1 MAIQLNQN
9 ALDRRKQ
16 ASVDLAQKRVEK
28 QFNKSISNDTS
39 IGLDQN
45 IDKSDANFFEKSGQT
60 VLDVIGNVGVGL
72 GKAIEGVVDAG
83 ATIVGEVGGVFDK
96 GFKKQTS
103 DFIKRDFTGEWVQNP
118 LDSVT
123 QDSILNNNKIGQTI
137 EGVAQGVG
145 QLLPN
150 IILTATGAG
159 ALSMPMLFTRSAG
172 NAVEEGLQNDAN
184 LDKSLLFGVASGTIE
199 TLTEGISDKLF
210 GSTTIDKALGK
221 KVVQSGLFKS
231 AKSGFGKLMQDAVGE
246 GIEEMVSEIASP
258 FLKQIYTANS
268 FGEGLQ
274 NGLQDSLT
282 MQQVQSVIDAGI
294 VGALTSIAFKPV
306 DKVARIVSP
315 TYDNLTK
322 LSKVQSQII
331 EYNDTA
337 SKLNQAVSEGK
348 ITLNDENYNKII
360 NELNTLKTQI
370 ENNVS
375 QIQFRGSENS
385 KTKAQNQLANVLNT
399 NASLGGS
406 IENGQVK
413 VTNTNQLN
421 AVNNNYNQEAYS
433 INLQGQEDKLTFKP
447 TKNAVSEDVKKSISL
462 ANKFSRNSKLYFNTV
477 VTDDFDANK
486 NGAFEYKNNVLYISS
501 KASPEQLKSILV
513 THEFT
518 HALEGTEAYRKYAN
532 YILSKLQKNPSL
544 IEKLGVDTNKYGRTL
559 ADYIN
564 YIVNNYAKNNVD
576 LDLQG
581 AVSEVI
587 AKYTSEYLFKDE
599 ATINRLCEEDLSLGK
614 KILRWIQDKINIFK
628 GNSKEERQMRAFLK
642 RAENLYKNAIA
653 NARAKGVKENLDK
666 DKEEQYSVSD
676 NNYKTLEGVDTEYIP
691 ARLQD
696 ALVKYHTDANN
707 TKIELLKEKLDSY
720 MRQLP
725 YAPNDTIRNALVE
738 KIKSGRVEYDR
749 LKTIRE
755 RTFDFVQE
763 QEWGND
769 GTTRNFISSILEGR
783 GFGEATDFY
792 DNTEAINL
800 FTTLVSRYKLYTN
813 TKVGS
818 STVKIIDK
826 DVLPKNLKDIISEN
840 KLFNIKTNFYL
851 SGDKDFS
858 DALGMFYWSKLD
870 ASNNGI
876 YIKVDE
882 FSKSGVVNTNR
893 HEKLHYFKHENPGLF
908 STFSKDIGKLFT
920 QQEKDSLWDTY
931 YKRYKK
937 SYKLVENDKKNPV
950 VWEEIYCQMYALN
963 EKIAN
968 KQKVYDAIDSF
979 ENKVKKAYSLKEN
992 YEIKYSIPDTDSQ
1005 GNTLTEKQREFF
1017 NDSKVVDEN
1026 GKLKVVYHGTTNPGF
1041 TIFDDTKRKAYFT
1054 TDNLEVAKGY
1064 QQHRD
1069 YKNIYKGY
1077 LNLKNPLIVDGQEK
1091 RWINLP
1097 KQNIKNS
1104 LNLSKEQLDKVYEE
1118 VFGEPRMLG
1127 SSPQDITLMAL
1138 ASNKFGY
1145 TNFDGVIVNNVY
1157 DDLQSDKRNLGND
1170 YIFFKANQFKNLDNT
1185 NPTSDPD
1192 IRFSITDE
1200 DIENNNIDNK
1210 IDKMLD
1216 MFTLNDWLEMDAE
1229 LNRQEFNEIKT
1240 LPTKNE
1246 RREAFVKKLYNEGK
1260 LNDIV
1265 TKIVNNNPQMKEY
1278 FKNTQMNE
1286 KYDPLSFSKKDKYI
1300 VMFHGTPNRDFYS
1313 FDSNRIGTN
1322 GTQMGSGFYFTEAL
1336 EYANGYKGQNDSGKV
1351 ISALLKIE
1359 KPLSRSKHEITKTE
1373 LKKFISMVVDK
1384 TGDDFLSNYG
1394 DVYSEGYNVVLNN
1407 AVDSLFEYESNDADM
1422 IEEIYVS
1429 SRMDF
1434 DKFHNGLTKLLGYD
1448 GIIAW
1453 GKMEGTQAI
1462 VFNSNQIK
1470 DIFNYKPTEDS
1481 DIRYSVSDDID
1492 GNKLV
1497 ALHNLSEDKLRNAI
1511 KLGGLPVPSIAIT
1524 KASQGHSKFGDISL
1538 VFKKD
1543 TIDPE
1548 NWRNKVYSAD
1558 AYSKR
1563 FPKTVNKLSS
1573 NAVKELRN
1581 KFEASAKLFGE
1592 NTSGFETYLEDDT
1605 ISNIAYK
1612 LARKDYV
1619 KLQYLKDNN
1628 IEFEPVYTEFKL
1640 KDEDDFIVKKLIQK
1654 YGKTIADFRNV
1665 DSDYVISD
1673 IMPFLV
1679 DVTAEYWNNY
1689 AEELLKNSNDPMKE
1703 KKANGFRNL
1712 GKEVK
1717 MPFWKADNYLKEV
1730 YEYQQKQG
1738 TKVLAE
1744 RATEEKLSQATKDK
1758 FDDIEKYV
1766 RDLLSQYDE
1775 GLYFR
1780 NDKDVFTY
1788 SGNRRSFE
1796 QLYDKVTLSSMVNY
1810 MTGQVQNSEGWN
1822 YGVGNVRSLLTK
1834 QFKTIQEMRDN
1845 SDLIVDSEKMETL
1858 KEQSQELFFEVCEEI
1873 MPDDLEIGGEIL
1885 ADIAKGS
1892 LTTERIKRILGEYRD
1907 SNKSAETVEHIKEF
1921 LTNLKNYPTEYFE
1934 AKPQRAVYFDEV
1946 AKVIA
1951 PKNLGED
1958 IKKYF
1963 QDNNIDVVLY
1973 DENEENNRIE
1983 IIKNL
1988 PDDIRFSI
1996 PDIDSD
2002 GNKLSKKQQEFFKD
2016 SKVVDNNGR
2025 LKPMY
2030 HTSSNPDFTVFDA
2043 SKSDDKISLFFTDS
2057 LYVANTYSLGTGKI
2071 VDVNNLN
2078 KVDINKMSLEEFNK
2092 YIKGFKT
2099 TLIDVVEKIDDE
2111 YIQRK
2116 ENEVKARLK
2125 DELFPSAYN
2134 NPDVLDKFVKARLQ
2148 DIYENKGKYI
2158 ANGLYGASFGSL
2170 NAMKEKAFENLKMT
2184 EAYKKTVDD
2193 TYKVYLNVTNPLI
2206 IDGEKSVRK
2215 VYDTI
2220 YLTYDYGDFYFH
2232 AVTDDDYNGI
2242 QFSHRLESIE
2252 DKNNL
2257 EEIIKFLTSLDNNEV
2272 KSAVLEFL
2280 KTDNTYDYYKS
2291 HIKYQGK
2298 NKALTTTIYQKWNN
2312 IENNGSSHNT
2322 RGWARIAYNEGYDGV
2337 IFNNIVDNGGRKY
2350 GTETPSQVV
2359 VVFDSNQ
2366 IKDITNTEPTT
2377 SNDIRFSI
2385 LDDAIDE
2392 VNAREQEDNKPVT
2405 KDTSNIKGQTRSTDN
2420 IKYRAKLNQDK
2431 VYSKEELNDLI
2442 SETVKGIP
2450 DMRISAKT
2458 RDIAVESLF
2467 ERMNTQDQNERA
2479 ETAETIA
2486 DFIINNAYY
2495 ENIDGEFPSQAQTF
2509 VEMIKGEKF
2518 NISYAVKQELQYVF
2532 DKKSGQA
2539 IFNKY
2544 YDKQGIIPEDLA
2556 EELNQYGANIDL
2568 TNSEQQVFMD
2578 IYNLYKDSQK
2588 IIKDYYSERNQLA
2601 KDVLNKDEIKNDKQQ
2616 LVSEILKAY
2625 ETKGSETPIAKL
2637 KTLYRA
2643 TIAKLKN
2650 DLRDTK
2656 LYANAF
2662 VDFMNVNK
2670 QAKEVIKKGYSAS
2683 QLDNDVV
2690 KGFLKEVAGAGNI
2703 KSVAKNAR
2711 DRMRALKEIYTLS
2724 GDKSLFKALQ
2734 ESQQEE
2740 YDIFGQQNN
2749 YYDMNLA
2756 DMIAEIADGE
2766 GELNATEL
2774 NLLTKITQGFLHLYQ
2789 TFDKTFKDGKYQ
2801 ETTSLAEKYTQSL
2814 SKHIEERKKVKT
2826 VGFLWKGK
2834 ELYDAHSVFRN
2845 MDSYDVKYNKEL
2857 GINEDVGFFSEFY
2870 KDITDGEVK
2879 AKVAEIELLEP
2890 FGKFYKEHK
2899 GFEKRL
2905 TNDNI
2910 QLELDKPITT
2920 SATSMKFEKANVDIP
2935 LGEAISIYLTSLRPQ
2950 ANFENTTI
2958 TLKNKNGTQEQ
2969 YKMSVQQVEEMYK
2982 GFDENTKA
2990 YIKLVQKFFN
3000 EDATKLKVETDM
3012 QMWGYTNIEEGGN
3025 YFPINRESSTLAKKL
3040 GDASIATDAFNVY
3053 NASFNKSTRPGAR
3066 QSLFIGNVY
3075 SIVEKHAW
3083 GVSAYYGLYA
3093 PLKAFN
3099 QVYNKRIGV
3108 DNYKTSLRQITKSN
3122 LVGATE
3128 YIDKLLKDI
3137 QGISSKTGFNKVFQN
3152 LRGNYAK
3159 YQLGLNPK
3167 TVLGQTSSYLMAQ
3180 TYLDLGSLAKG
3191 LTMKANTEQMY
3202 KYAPFTK
3209 YRMVE
3214 KDVVKAQTNI
3224 IDKINNGVI
3233 GQIGETLTTPIAWM
3247 DNNTVK
3253 KLWNACQVQVEKN
3266 AGYKIGSEE
3275 NLTASGKLLEKV
3287 VRETQSNSIVS
3298 EKTGLARTQN
3308 ELLSALTMFTSD
3320 AQKQLSR
3327 LVDGVGTNAVIKAK
3341 IKSGELS
3348 KNSMEAKVGKKLLAR
3363 SASGF
3368 ITATTL
3374 YVLIGMMMRWLLGK
3388 RDEDKTLGEEFL
3400 GDFSSQVVGMLP
3412 IVKDVYGYLIKGYDM
3427 NNYAYSMVTDLI
3439 DGVKGMTELTTKLIS
3454 GKQLSNAEIYSPI
3467 RKALYGTSQILGLP
3481 TRNLYN
3487 YTYGIISKFSPS
3499 TAYRINSL
3507 FYEPK
3512 MTELDKA
3519 IENNQTRLSESI
3531 IKELYKSRNIDI
3543 DSIYAKELINLYK
3556 EGYSIIPSKISDK
3569 FTYNEIEFNLTPAQ
3583 QKKLIQVAN
3592 SAVATNKTIIG
3603 SKLYATMSSKAKSAY
3618 LKANYNI
3625 NYIKAIAE
3633 IVGVENLKDGDYKK
3647 YLFVKSFNSN
3657 SKLIDYMA
3665 YISSIESDVDKN
3677 GKVIANSRKNKI
3689 QKYIN
3694 SLKLSSAEK
3703 YLLMS
3708 YAGYKNKYGEAQV
3721 KNYLNRQQLS
3731 KDEVKKILEYCGY

>member
-150 IILTATGAG
+150 VVLSITGLG
-159 ALSMPMLFTRSAG
+159 ALSMPSLFARSAG
-172 NAVEEGLQNDAN
+172 NAVEEGLNNGAS
-184 LDKSLLFGVASGTIE
+184 LDRSALFGVASGTVE
-199 TLTEGISDKLF
+199 VLTEGISDRLF
-210 GSTTIDKALGK
+210 GTPTAIDRVYGK
-221 KVVQSGLFKS
+221 EAVRKGLIKSAQSGW
-231 AKSGFGKLMQDAVGE
+231 GKLLQEASGE
-246 GIEEMVSEIASP
+246 AIEEMVSEIASP
-258 FLKQIYTANS
+258 FLKQIYSAKS
-268 FGEGLQ
+268 VGEGLK
-274 NGLQDSLT
+274 NGLNEEFTLEQFGN
-282 MQQVQSVIDAGI
+282 IIEAGI

-653 NARAKGVKENLDK
+653 NARAKGVKENVDNK
-666 DKEEQYSVSD
+666 DEVQYNITDSEVENGRYFDNQRNKWNISNENSKWLEKLRTGEEELYEDSERQRYRS
-676 NNYKTLEGVDTEYIP
+676 YIEKNKFYGIQ
-691 ARLQD
+691 RQNID
-696 ALVKYHTDANN
+696 G
-707 TKIELLKEKLDSY
+707 KIEEIKVVREKHYPKVFKDIA
-720 MRQLP
+720 QE
-725 YAPNDTIRNALVE
+725 NKKQKIRTEFFIPEDIETGIQTLGFYNP
-738 KIKSGRVEYDR
+738 KS
-749 LKTIRE
+749 KTIFLPI
-755 RTFDFVQE
+755 TSPKIDFVE
-763 QEWGND
+763 
-769 GTTRNFISSILEGR
+769 I
-783 GFGEATDFY
+783 
-792 DNTEAINL
+792 
-800 FTTLVSRYKLYTN
+800 
-813 TKVGS
+813 
-818 STVKIIDK
+818 
-826 DVLPKNLKDIISEN
+826 
-840 KLFNIKTNFYL
+840 
-851 SGDKDFS
+851 
-858 DALGMFYWSKLD
+858 
-870 ASNNGI
+870 
-876 YIKVDE
+876 
-882 FSKSGVVNTNR
+882 NR
-893 HEKLHYFKHENPGLF
+893 HEKYHHYKNVGIDLSNFEKTIDKNI
-908 STFSKDIGKLFT
+908 SKEQEIKL
-920 QQEKDSLWDTY
+920 
-931 YKRYKK
+931 YKK
-937 SYKLVENDKKNPV
+937 YIELYPEYKNDSKALAEEVYGQFFNNTEELENQKLQRELIDN
-950 VWEEIYCQMYALN
+950 L
-963 EKIAN
+963 N
-968 KQKVYDAIDSF
+968 KQIEKHYKMKQPIQ
-979 ENKVKKAYSLKEN
+979 
-992 YEIKYSIPDTDSQ
+992 YSIPDTDSQ

-1481 DIRYSVSDDID
+1481 DIRYSVSDETDSD

-1497 ALHNLSEDKLRNAI
+1497 ALHNLSEEKLRNAI

-1640 KDEDDFIVKKLIQK
+1640 KDEDDFIVKKLIKK

-1703 KKANGFRNL
+1703 KKANEFRNL

-1717 MPFWKADNYLKEV
+1717 MSFWKADNYLKEV

-1822 YGVGNVRSLLTK
+1822 YGVGNIRSLLAK

-1934 AKPQRAVYFDEV
+1934 AKPQRVVYFDEV

-2016 SKVVDNNGR
+2016 SKVVDNNGK

-2366 IKDITNTEPTT
+2366 IKAITNTEPTT

-3233 GQIGETLTTPIAWM
+3233 GQIGETLTAPIAWM

-3327 LVDGVGTNAVIKAK
+3327 LADGVGTNAVIKAK

-3412 IVKDVYGYLIKGYDM
+3412 IVKDVYGYLIEGYDM

-3677 GKVIANSRKNKI
+3677 GKVVANSRKNKI